1 MTEKNRDDEQV
12 ETLGGN
18 RNVIK
23 IGPLPPKMKEEFQ
36 EDKFL
41 SDTEIKQKLERY
53 RGRIPS
59 VLLKDVYDA
68 VKGKKITEEQLLRIL
83 EKVENKFKET
93 SGVNV
98 NDIYAKIE
106 RLEKMLEKTIR
117 SQVQQEVERVES
129 VQDVTQPPEP
139 QFEVHSEESRSVQQA
154 HPETQL
160 KEFPEVK
167 GLETLS
173 TVKLNET
180 PKTTRGIMFM
190 LKWIEYL
197 IERVGYEGLED
208 ALNYYVDIGWI
219 SEDVMFD
226 VMRYAKGIRLYHQN
240 ADWRPVGYLNVQD
253 HLMSLLFIEALRTGK
268 FSKELM
274 LAVERE
280 IYRMKKEVSEL
291 HGI

>member
-1 MTEKNRDDEQV
+1 MTEENREDEQI
-12 ETLGGN
+12 ENLGGN
-18 RNVIK
+18 RNLIK

-36 EDKFL
+36 ESKFL
-41 SDTEIKQKLERY
+41 SDAEIKQKLERY

-59 VLLKDVYDA
+59 VLLRDVYDA
-68 VKGKKITEEQLLRIL
+68 VKGRKITDDQLVRIL
-83 EKVENKFKET
+83 EKVESRFKEA

-98 NDIYAKIE
+98 NDIYAKID

-117 SQVQQEVERVES
+117 SQEQQSLEGVQEA
-129 VQDVTQPPEP
+129 TQPSSES
-139 QFEVHSEESRSVQQA
+139 QFEDQVHSEAPESVSEV

-160 KEFPEVK
+160 KESPEVK

-173 TVKLNET
+173 TVKLKET
-180 PKTTRGIMFM
+180 PKTTKGIMFM

-226 VMRYAKGIRLYHQN
+226 VMRYARGIRLYHQN

>member
-1 MTEKNRDDEQV
+1 MEGLG
-12 ETLGGN
+12 TLN
-18 RNVIK
+18 
-23 IGPLPPKMKEEFQ
+23 
-36 EDKFL
+36 
-41 SDTEIKQKLERY
+41 
-53 RGRIPS
+53 
-59 VLLKDVYDA
+59 A
-68 VKGKKITEEQLLRIL
+68 
-83 EKVENKFKET
+83 
-93 SGVNV
+93 
-98 NDIYAKIE
+98 
-106 RLEKMLEKTIR
+106 
-117 SQVQQEVERVES
+117 
-129 VQDVTQPPEP
+129 
-139 QFEVHSEESRSVQQA
+139 
-154 HPETQL
+154 
-160 KEFPEVK
+160 
-167 GLETLS
+167 
-173 TVKLNET
+173 VKLNET
-180 PKTTRGIMFM
+180 PKTTKGIMFM

-274 LAVERE
+274 LTVERE

>member
-1 MTEKNRDDEQV
+1 MNEENREEEQI
-12 ETLGGN
+12 ESLGGN

-41 SDTEIKQKLERY
+41 SDAEIKQKLERY

-68 VKGKKITEEQLLRIL
+68 VKGRKITDDQLARIL
-83 EKVENKFKET
+83 EKVEKKFKEA
-93 SGVNV
+93 SGINV

-117 SQVQQEVERVES
+117 SQEQQSLEGAQEVAKPSES
-129 VQDVTQPPEP
+129 EIEHQVHAEVSEGMPES
-139 QFEVHSEESRSVQQA
+139 HSEIQS
-154 HPETQL
+154 
-160 KEFPEVK
+160 KELQEVS
-167 GLETLS
+167 GLEALNA
-173 TVKLNET
+173 VKLKET
-180 PKTTRGIMFM
+180 PKTTKGIMFM

-226 VMRYAKGIRLYHQN
+226 VMRYARGIRLYHQN
-240 ADWRPVGYLNVQD
+240 SDWRPVGYLNVQD